1 MIKCLI
7 TRPNHDKVT
16 AYLFAWNSKI
26 LESDE
31 LKDISFLDLQG
42 ENANKKK
49 VESYLS
55 KQSPEVV
62 LFNGHGSPT
71 QVYGFKN
78 EVIIENNINDSLLK
92 DKIVYALSCSSASVL
107 GVNAVKKGAKSFI
120 GYKRSFILC
129 TDKNRETTP
138 LKDNI
143 AHSFLEPS
151 NRLSISILKGNS
163 INEASHKSKEEFKK
177 EISKYASTKSMPGAD
192 RIASALLWNMS
203 NQVVLGNKEAKI
215 NPISR
220 NY

>member
-1 MIKCLI
+1 MVKCLI

-16 AYLFAWNSKI
+16 EYLFAWSNEI
-26 LESDE
+26 LESEE
-31 LKDISFLDLQG
+31 LKNISFLDLQG

-49 VESYLS
+49 TESYLS

-71 QVYGFKN
+71 KICGFKD
-78 EVIIENNINDSLLK
+78 EALIENNINDSLLK

-107 GVNAVKKGAKSFI
+107 GQNAIKKGAKSFI

-129 TDKNRETTP
+129 TDRNREATP
-138 LKDNI
+138 LKDTI
-143 AHSFLEPS
+143 AYSFLEPS

-163 INEASHKSKEEFKK
+163 VEEATRKSKEEFKK

-192 RIASALLWNMS
+192 RVASALLWNMN
-203 NQVVLGNKEAKI
+203 NQVALGDKEAKI
-215 NPISR
+215 
-220 NY
+220 

>member
-1 MIKCLI
+1 MVKCLI

-16 AYLFAWNSKI
+16 EYLFAWSNEI
-26 LESDE
+26 LESEE

-42 ENANKKK
+42 KDANKKK

-55 KQSPEVV
+55 KQSPKVV

-71 QVYGFKN
+71 QICGFKN
-78 EVIIENNINDSLLK
+78 EVLVENNINDSLLK

-107 GVNAVKKGAKSFI
+107 GQSSIKKGAKAFI

-129 TDKNRETTP
+129 TDKNREAIP

-143 AHSFLEPS
+143 ARSFLEPS

-163 INEASHKSKEEFKK
+163 TEEASYKSKEEFKR
-177 EISKYASTKSMPGAD
+177 EISKYASTKAMSGAD
-192 RIASALLWNMS
+192 RIVSALLWNMN
-203 NQVVLGNKEAKI
+203 NQVVLGDKEAKI
-215 NPISR
+215 
-220 NY
+220 

>member
-1 MIKCLI
+1 MVKCLI

-16 AYLFAWNSKI
+16 EYLFAWSNEI
-26 LESDE
+26 LESEE
-31 LKDISFLDLQG
+31 LKNISFLDLQG

-71 QVYGFKN
+71 KICGFKD
-78 EVIIENNINDSLLK
+78 EVLIENNINDSLLK

-107 GVNAVKKGAKSFI
+107 GQNAIKKGAKSFI

-129 TDKNRETTP
+129 TDRTREATP
-138 LKDNI
+138 LKDTI
-143 AHSFLEPS
+143 AYSFLEPS

-163 INEASHKSKEEFKK
+163 AEEATRKSKEEFKK

-192 RIASALLWNMS
+192 RVASALLWNMN
-203 NQVVLGNKEAKI
+203 NQVALGDKEAKI
-215 NPISR
+215 
-220 NY
+220 